1 LAAEEPPHGVVL
13 LAAGASRRLGRAKQL
28 LAVDGEPLVRR
39 AARYALVTEPLHMV
53 VVLGAAAGEVRAAL
67 SGLRFDAFVC
77 DRWEEGMG
85 RSLADGLGALD
96 ARCAGALV
104 VLCDQVA
111 LTPEHLVAVRDA
123 WRRSPS
129 GAAASGYGGVA
140 GVPALLPRA
149 WFGALA
155 KEPGDRGARALLREH
170 ARDVTVLRNEG
181 LARDVD
187 APRDLQ

>member
-1 LAAEEPPHGVVL
+1 MTAEPPRHGVVL

-28 LAVDGEPLVRR
+28 VEAEGEPLVRR
-39 AARYALVTEPLHMV
+39 AARCALATEPLHMV
-53 VVLGAAAGEVRAAL
+53 VVLGAAEGAVRAAL
-67 SGLRFDAFVC
+67 SGLRFDASFC
-77 DRWEEGMG
+77 ERWEEGMG

-111 LTPEHLVAVRDA
+111 LTPEHLVALRDA

-149 WFGALA
+149 WFEALA
-155 KEPGDRGARALLREH
+155 REPGDRGARALLLRNM
-170 ARDVTVLRNEG
+170 RDVTVLPNES

-187 APRDLQ
+187 VPRDLE

>member
-1 LAAEEPPHGVVL
+1 MARERPPHGVLL

-28 LAVDGEPLVRR
+28 LVVDGETLVRR
-39 AARYALVTEPLHMV
+39 AARCALATEPLHMV
-53 VVLGAAAGEVRAAL
+53 VVLGAAEREVRGAL
-67 SGLRFDAFVC
+67 SGLRFDALVC

-85 RSLADGLGALD
+85 RSLADGLAALD

-111 LTPEHLVAVRDA
+111 LTGEHLQALCAA
-123 WRRSPS
+123 WRRTPS
-129 GAAASGYGGVA
+129 GAAASGYGGVV

-149 WFGALA
+149 WFEALA
-155 KEPGDRGARALLREH
+155 KDPGDRGARALLREH
-170 ARDVTVLRNEG
+170 AGHVTILPNES

-187 APRDLQ
+187 APEDLR